1 MISLTILPSLLSI
14 IIVALFGSPRL
25 GDAARLASDGRDHS
39 FETFPQL
46 NLPTTPKSTYNGLGS
61 LFGSSL
67 VHYLA
72 PLWPQPKSVSVTQ
85 PGHSYLATGML
96 KISDQVAR
104 TKQSVMYAA
113 CEARPPIIYSRI
125 TLLAFWAVYEVRG
138 TYCMPYYR
146 AKYRPAPISAPPTPP
161 SPPPTPPPP
170 PPPPPTQTEGV
181 CLIPSRTFTTSADR
195 PAEPAPAHIW
205 LKHGTYALGDG
216 DETAPLSSPAHI
228 PTPVDEPMES
238 GLGCH
243 PSRLQELRAGLD
255 DLPAEIELW
264 MSRLDYV
271 RMRCQLWG
279 IRMGAPLGINL
290 TDALIIVIGFFLT
303 VILPLKVHF
312 GYFDFSK
319 PSDNSSEPF
328 DDNFD
333 PTVQVVVHY
342 AYRLTVKAERFEG
355 ESMGYESEWV
365 VSGDY
370 DDRLQLEERGWA
382 DVGCRLRSLESQCTD
397 ELIVVGVE
405 VNRIT
410 TVVDVLQ
417 VSPTLMVPNRI
428 DKLCV
433 GPETFWSQTWLMSD
447 SDVLPA
453 YIEELPDTSLYS
465 LGLQEQN

>member
-14 IIVALFGSPRL
+14 MLVALFREPPTG
-25 GDAARLASDGRDHS
+25 AARLAGDGRDHS
-39 FETFPQL
+39 FEAFPQL
-46 NLPTTPKSTYNGLGS
+46 NLPTTPNSTYTGLGS

-85 PGHSYLATGML
+85 PSHSYLANGMS
-96 KISDQVAR
+96 KILDQVIR

-125 TLLAFWAVYEVRG
+125 TLLTFWAVYEVRG
-138 TYCMPYYR
+138 MYCMPYYR
-146 AKYRPAPISAPPTPP
+146 VKYRRAPISAPPTSP

-181 CLIPSRTFTTSADR
+181 CLIPSKTFTTTADR
-195 PAEPAPAHIW
+195 PAEPAPAHAW

-216 DETAPLSSPAHI
+216 DETAPLSSPAHT
-228 PTPVDEPMES
+228 PTQVNEPMES
-238 GLGCH
+238 DMRCR

-255 DLPAEIELW
+255 DLLAKIELW
-264 MSRLDYV
+264 MSRSDYV
-271 RMRCQLWG
+271 RVRCQLWG

-290 TDALIIVIGFFLT
+290 TDALILVIGFFLT

-312 GYFDFSK
+312 GYFDYSK
-319 PSDNSSEPF
+319 PSDNSSESF
-328 DDNFD
+328 DSNFD

-342 AYRLTVKAERFEG
+342 AYRLTVKAERLEADSI
-355 ESMGYESEWV
+355 EYESEWV

-370 DDRLQLEERGWA
+370 DDRLELEGRGWV
-382 DVGCRLRSLESQCTD
+382 DVGCRLRSLESECTD

-405 VNRIT
+405 VTRTT
-410 TVVDVLQ
+410 TVFDVLKLSRT
-417 VSPTLMVPNRI
+417 VMEPTRI
-428 DKLCV
+428 DELCA

-447 SDVLPA
+447 SDLLPA
-453 YIEELPDTSLYS
+453 YIEELPDTSLHS
-465 LGLQEQN
+465 FGLQE